1 MSEYYNKNDLFL
13 EPKTTQYGSHMVMTN
28 VHKPK
33 KTKYVNIDTRYS
45 DTYDYLESS
54 NYNITLPER
63 INEVKTMT
71 IKSVELPMT
80 FYNISA
86 ALGNNYFK
94 LTDYNS
100 DAVPVRMITVPD
112 GNYTMESLKNT
123 LNGLFDSIYSGNISP
138 NDADIRYYYGSN
150 FSFFYTNSARYLIEF
165 DVDSK
170 GGKDKYNLKSKLGW
184 LLGFRKPTY
193 NLRFDYSDNPPAGTG
208 PDGQPLLKSEG
219 FIDLNSPK
227 YLYLAIEEFNK
238 GNQNSFVSP
247 VSNSLV
253 NKNIIAK
260 IIIDNTT
267 YPFNSVLPANN
278 LNGLLL
284 SDVRNYT
291 GKIDL
296 LKLNVQ
302 LLSEYGNVMSLNGI
316 DFSFC
321 LEIEHE

>member
-1 MSEYYNKNDLFL
+1 MSEYYNKNELFL

-28 VHKPK
+28 VQKPK

-63 INEVKTMT
+63 INEVKSMT

-94 LTDYNS
+94 LTDYNI

-112 GNYTMESLKNT
+112 GNYTIDSLKNT
-123 LNGLFDSIYSGNISP
+123 LNGLFDSINSGTTP
-138 NDADIRYYYGSN
+138 NDADIRYNYSGIFSVFYSN
-150 FSFFYTNSARYLIEF
+150 GARYLIEF
-165 DVDSK
+165 DVDSN

-193 NLRFDYSDNPPAGTG
+193 NIEYSYNANPPSGTG
-208 PDGQPLLKSEG
+208 PVGQPLYKSES

-260 IIIDNTT
+260 IIIDNTI
-267 YPFNSVLPANN
+267 YPFNKVLPANN

-284 SDVRNYT
+284 SDTRNYI